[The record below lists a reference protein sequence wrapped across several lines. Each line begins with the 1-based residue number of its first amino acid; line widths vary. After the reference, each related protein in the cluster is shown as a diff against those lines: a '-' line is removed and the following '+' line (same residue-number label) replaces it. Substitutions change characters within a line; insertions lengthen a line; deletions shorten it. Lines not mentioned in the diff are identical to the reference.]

1 MTISH
6 FPAQFVNMILFS
18 FYRLD
23 CLENSVS
30 GQGAFTDRLDSI
42 ERNAASHDEKIS
54 TVLSR
59 MDSFCPDSV
68 PSVNRRAFPANR
80 GARGR
85 G

>member
-1 MTISH
+1 MTFSH
-6 FPAQFVNMILFS
+6 FPAQFVNMILSS
-18 FYRLD
+18 FYRLE

-30 GQGAFTDRLDSI
+30 GQGGFTDRLNTL

-59 MDSFCPDSV
+59 MDSFCPDNVSV
-68 PSVNRRAFPANR
+68 NNRRAFPANC
-80 GARGR
+80 GSRGR